1 MRKRNNNIAMK
12 RILFSLLIIIPFAS
26 FALGGWEIKTRYYN
40 LYENP
45 ANARVE
51 TVSLANGY
59 MRMDNGDLVTI
70 FDIKKGEI
78 LYYNTANRTYWQG
91 KPERF
96 NAEVRAE
103 LEAMIE
109 KELLGVEEDQRE
121 VMRKMYDEMLKSSF
135 ADVNNQDQFPRV
147 FKVKSIGDGEKVSGF
162 STQAFRVFEDGQQLE
177 TIWIAAELPIAND
190 FDFIGL
196 SQFLNQLAKGAY
208 AASFEA
214 SNEYF
219 ELLKKGYPVKVEMT
233 KSDGYTYISD
243 VAEAKKVKFSD
254 SHFNIP
260 KGFAAGSLTQV
271 GVWQGYL

>member
-1 MRKRNNNIAMK
+1 MIFMK
-12 RILFSLLIIIPFAS
+12 RVLFYLILFFPLVNFANS
-26 FALGGWEIKTRYYN
+26 GWEIKTRYYN

-51 TVSLANGY
+51 TIYLANGY

-78 LYYNTANRTYWQG
+78 LYYNTSNKIYWQG

-103 LEAMIE
+103 LEVMIE
-109 KELLGVEEDQRE
+109 KELLGLEEDQRE

-135 ADVNNQDQFPRV
+135 SDSNDQDQFPRV
-147 FKVKSIGDGEKVSGF
+147 FSVKSIGDGEKVSGYN
-162 STQAFRVFEDGQQLE
+162 TQSFHVLEDGQPLE
-177 TIWIAAELPIAND
+177 TIWIAAELQIAND
-190 FDFIGL
+190 FDFVGL

-219 ELLKKGYPVKVEMT
+219 DLLKKGYPVKVEMT

-254 SHFNIP
+254 SHFKVP
-260 KGFAAGSLTQV
+260 KGYTAGSLTQV